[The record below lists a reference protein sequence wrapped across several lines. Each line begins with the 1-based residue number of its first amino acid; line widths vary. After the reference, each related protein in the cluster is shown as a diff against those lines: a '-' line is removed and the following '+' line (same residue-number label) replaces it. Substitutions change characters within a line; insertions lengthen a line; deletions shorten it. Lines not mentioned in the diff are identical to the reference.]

1 MPRKLIRQRHYIYL
15 DAVGNSKLTWEWVDN
30 YCHDNNI
37 QSRGEAFEKIFCEY
51 QSLRKEVS
59 DRTSLAKTIAK
70 EIKPQLDPIRI
81 RTGYVDKNI
90 RVLLNLL
97 NSYIIINGMEDS
109 IPVTDV
115 VAESVRNTQK
125 QVSDQIH
132 AYQVARK
139 DKLTRA
145 AEGEDDE

>member
-1 MPRKLIRQRHYIYL
+1 MTKVRKHIMLE
-15 DAVGNSKLTWEWVDN
+15 DTSKNGISWEWLRKYMNENDIATFGDGLQ
-30 YCHDNNI
+30 HLF
-37 QSRGEAFEKIFCEY
+37 AEY
-51 QSLRKEVS
+51 QSLKQQVS
-59 DRTSLAKTIAK
+59 DRESLAKAIAK

-81 RTGYVDKNI
+81 RTGYVDKNV

-109 IPVTDV
+109 LPVTDV

-125 QVSDQIH
+125 QVADQIH

-145 AEGEDDE
+145 AAGEDDA